1 MGWSF
6 VGGLFTF
13 PQKYER
19 NVSEKVLL
27 IKLYFGGA
35 PVLPLFGNIVHSC
48 FCFYDYEVRIIRFRA
63 RPLQAT
69 PSSVSIRQLH
79 LCMLHLG
86 KSFCCKC

>member
-13 PQKYER
+13 PQKYEG
-19 NVSEKVLL
+19 NVSEKALL

-48 FCFYDYEVRIIRFRA
+48 FCFYEVRIIKE
-63 RPLQAT
+63 RPSQAT

-79 LCMLHLG
+79 LCMLHLD
-86 KSFCCKC
+86 KSFFCKC